1 MRHYETIFIVHPE
14 LSEEDTAACVEK
26 FRALLEKD
34 GAFIVKEDHWGR
46 RRLAYTV
53 KKHNKGYFVLVEYGA
68 SGEAVDEL
76 ERNFKIDEQVIRY
89 LTVKIA
95 DSFDEE
101 AMAQLKAEAE
111 AAKAASAAEQEE
123 AKAKGIARAEQE
135 DDEDTEHRSADQDD
149 DDDDDDDGDDD
160 KKDDGDKG

>member
-26 FRALLEKD
+26 FRGLLEKD

-53 KKHNKGYFVLVEYGA
+53 KKHTKGYFVLVEYGA
-68 SGEAVDEL
+68 TGEAVDEL

-101 AMAQLKAEAE
+101 AMAQRKAEAE
-111 AAKAASAAEQEE
+111 AAKAAGTPPPSEP
-123 AKAKGIARAEQE
+123 
-135 DDEDTEHRSADQDD
+135 DEVGDRDD
-149 DDDDDDDGDDD
+149 DDDDDDDRDDD
-160 KKDDGDKG
+160 RGGRRRRDDDDDED

>member
-26 FRALLEKD
+26 FRGLLEKD

-53 KKHNKGYFVLVEYGA
+53 KKQTKGYFVLVEYGA
-68 SGEAVDEL
+68 TGEAVDEL

-101 AMAQLKAEAE
+101 AMAQRKAEAE
-111 AAKAASAAEQEE
+111 AAKAAGTPPPSEPDEV
-123 AKAKGIARAEQE
+123 
-135 DDEDTEHRSADQDD
+135 DDRDD
-149 DDDDDDDGDDD
+149 DDDDDDDDDRDDHRGGRRRRDDD
-160 KKDDGDKG
+160 DDED

>member
-26 FRALLEKD
+26 FRGLLEKD

-53 KKHNKGYFVLVEYGA
+53 KKHNKGYFVLMEYGA
-68 SGEAVDEL
+68 NGDAVDEM

-89 LTVKIA
+89 LTVKLA

-101 AMAQLKAEAE
+101 AMAQLKAEQE
-111 AAKAASAAEQEE
+111 AAKAAAAAAQEE
-123 AKAKGIARAEQE
+123 AKAEAPDEQEEARA
-135 DDEDTEHRSADQDD
+135 DD
-149 DDDDDDDGDDD
+149 DDADD
-160 KKDDGDKG
+160 KEDDGDKD

>member
-26 FRALLEKD
+26 FRGLLEKD

-46 RRLAYTV
+46 RRLAYMV
-53 KKHNKGYFVLVEYGA
+53 KKQTKGYFVLMEYGA
-68 SGEAVDEL
+68 TGEAVEEM

-89 LTVKIA
+89 LTIKIA

-101 AMAQLKAEAE
+101 AMAQRKAEAD
-111 AAKAASAAEQEE
+111 AAKAAGAT
-123 AKAKGIARAEQE
+123 GARPDD
-135 DDEDTEHRSADQDD
+135 DDEPRPSDRDD
-149 DDDDDDDGDDD
+149 DDDDDDDEDDD
-160 KKDDGDKG
+160 RGKRRDDDD

>member
-26 FRALLEKD
+26 FRGLLEKD

-53 KKHNKGYFVLVEYGA
+53 KKQNKGYFVLMEYGA
-68 SGEAVDEL
+68 SGDAVDEL

-101 AMAQLKAEAE
+101 AMAKLKAEAE
-111 AAKAASAAEQEE
+111 AAKAADAPAPKPEEDEDEE
-123 AKAKGIARAEQE
+123 AESTEQ
-135 DDEDTEHRSADQDD
+135 
-149 DDDDDDDGDDD
+149 DDDGDDADD
-160 KKDDGDKG
+160 KKDDGDKD

>member
-26 FRALLEKD
+26 FRGILENG
-34 GAFIVKEDHWGR
+34 GAFMVKEDHWGR
-46 RRLAYTV
+46 RRLAYVV
-53 KKHNKGYFVLVEYGA
+53 KKQSKGYFVLFEYGA
-68 SGEAVDEL
+68 SGAAVAEL

-101 AMAQLKAEAE
+101 AMAQRKAEAE
-111 AAKAASAAEQEE
+111 AKKAAGVTAPAEPDEV
-123 AKAKGIARAEQE
+123 
-135 DDEDTEHRSADQDD
+135 DEDSDNDDNDD
-149 DDDDDDDGDDD
+149 DDDDVRDRRRRDDDED
-160 KKDDGDKG
+160 